1 MKKLLSA
8 LFIAS
13 TAVIM
18 AQPKGKDPKMAPTLT
33 PGYYCNLKGD
43 TIKGEIQSNP
53 IGGEADFYKGF
64 NFKAKGPGKVV
75 AISPKKAKCY
85 GFDGRNFVLMPLED
99 AEVYVEYLSK
109 GRLCF
114 YEYKFDGQVMG
125 QPGIESIYFIQDT
138 KADQASA
145 ELREMKRLNPKFYKK
160 EIKPYLKD
168 QIATWEN
175 LDKFTFRKE
184 QVANSVNEFN
194 SYYPSASASTKS
206 DVEVEKVGDT
216 PKEET
221 E

>member
-13 TAVIM
+13 TAVMM
-18 AQPKGKDPKMAPTLT
+18 AQPKGKDPKMAPVLT

-53 IGGEADFYKGF
+53 LGGESDFYKGF
-64 NFKAKGPGKVV
+64 NFKAKGPAKVV
-75 AISPKKAKCY
+75 AISPKKAKSY
-85 GFDGRNFVLMPLED
+85 GFDGRHFVLVPLDGTEI
-99 AEVYVEYLSK
+99 YVEYLSK
-109 GRLCF
+109 GRLNF
-114 YEYKFDGQVMG
+114 FEYKFDGQVMG
-125 QPGIESIYFIQDT
+125 QPGIESLYFIQDT
-138 KADQASA
+138 KADQSSV
-145 ELREMKRLNPKFYKK
+145 ELRELKQLNPKFYKK

-175 LDKFTFRKE
+175 LDKFSFRKE

-194 SYYPSASASTKS
+194 KYYDSGPANKS
-206 DVEVEKVGDT
+206 EVEVERVTDE